1 MRSAH
6 SRLDY
11 DPSDLWA
18 DFERFG
24 VLYLPRLF
32 DPVFVARIGVAAD
45 RIYASRDEKAR
56 RMMARKGIQL
66 RDDWRAIGLN
76 RIRLGLRPLTG
87 LLMHTVLVELAWTYL
102 GKKPVA
108 HVDSY
113 VRVQEPKQR
122 RTHLPFHRDQTVIG
136 ARLLNVWIPLV
147 PCGHDAPGLEIVAG
161 SDGRRL
167 DAANPSAAGVVER
180 ARLDEAS
187 VLAAF
192 PSEAFWRPVLAPG
205 DALIFSGE
213 TIHRTHITQGMKRP
227 RASIDLRLVQSP

>member
-11 DPSDLWA
+11 VPSDLWA
-18 DFERFG
+18 DFERYG
-24 VLYLPRLF
+24 VLYLPGLF
-32 DPVFVARIGVAAD
+32 NPVLIARIGVAAD

-56 RMMARKGIQL
+56 RLMARKGIQL

-87 LLMHTVLVELAWTYL
+87 LLMHTVLVELGWSYL

-113 VRVQEPKQR
+113 VRVQTPTSR

-136 ARLLNVWIPLV
+136 SRLLNIWIPLV
-147 PCGHDAPGLEIVAG
+147 ACGRDAPGLEIVAG
-161 SDGRRL
+161 SDSRPL
-167 DAANPSAAGVVER
+167 DPADPLAAGLVER

-192 PSEAFWRPVLAPG
+192 PAEALWRPVLSPG
-205 DALIFSGE
+205 DALVFSGE
-213 TIHRTHITQGMKRP
+213 TIHRTHIAPGMKRP
-227 RASIDLRLVQSP
+227 RASIDLRLV